1 MNYPKCNSSVN
12 VKSGKIKG
20 RQRYRCKECGCN
32 YSVEMKSTAKPKSVK
47 IQALHM
53 YLEGLGFR
61 VNRKDFRS

>member
-1 MNYPKCNSSVN
+1 MNCPKCNSSVK

-47 IQALHM
+47 RQALYM
-53 YLEGLGFR
+53 YL
-61 VNRKDFRS
+61 